1 MHRNVVLAL
10 VLSLAFAAAASAQQ
24 PILDTIRDLIGSGNT
39 ETLIEEMD
47 DSGVMDTEP
56 CACTQTGRSGPA
68 DTGFIGCK
76 QHYLQQGDE
85 RYFCYIADTRSCP
98 EAAFSERFPG
108 ATYIFCDPPP
118 PPATVLDVVEQTPEL
133 SILGAAIDAAGLGDA
148 LSAADV
154 DLTLF
159 APTNEAF
166 LRVAEALGIQEVE
179 SLLDPA
185 NIDLVTSILLYH
197 VSPEAFSSAEFLSG
211 YGTSSVPTLSDA
223 SFNSLRV
230 VAEELNRAQAY
241 YNWLTESDLF
251 PQKYLKIAIEN
262 SVFSTHGSFG
272 AHVKRSDIQTENGVV
287 HLIDHVLKPPSD
299 IATIATQIPRLSTF
313 VEALQAA
320 DLVDAFECDAGDC
333 ALKPLTVFA
342 PTNAAFATLLEEL
355 DVSAEDLFAST
366 DLLTDVLLYHV
377 SDPEKVGEPVLVQDV
392 AAGAVIPN
400 LGGGELVGDVESI
413 SDDIQTEYG
422 GNIVISTRAVP
433 TINGGVNGANI
444 VAAANV
450 PAFNGVIHL
459 IDNVIIPP
467 DVLAAT
473 NATLLDEPL
482 ANNETAAELSLFDA
496 ISEIEELS
504 ILAQALSI
512 PATDSLRAALEEV
525 TPDFSATIF
534 APTND
539 AFISL
544 ATDLGLEPA
553 DLLTEAIL
561 ETILYHG
568 TLGRVPSGAF
578 SETGSAIMSI
588 LGLPIQAQVVDGKVV
603 LNGDATVLDAD
614 IETLNGIIHII
625 DSVLMP
631 MDFDASGL
639 TLEGPEMEGPDAE
652 GP

>member
-1 MHRNVVLAL
+1 M
-10 VLSLAFAAAASAQQ
+10 
-24 PILDTIRDLIGSGNT
+24 
-39 ETLIEEMD
+39 
-47 DSGVMDTEP
+47 
-56 CACTQTGRSGPA
+56 
-68 DTGFIGCK
+68 
-76 QHYLQQGDE
+76 
-85 RYFCYIADTRSCP
+85 
-98 EAAFSERFPG
+98 
-108 ATYIFCDPPP
+108 
-118 PPATVLDVVEQTPEL
+118 
-133 SILGAAIDAAGLGDA
+133 
-148 LSAADV
+148 
-154 DLTLF
+154 
-159 APTNEAF
+159 
-166 LRVAEALGIQEVE
+166 
-179 SLLDPA
+179 
-185 NIDLVTSILLYH
+185 
-197 VSPEAFSSAEFLSG
+197 
-211 YGTSSVPTLSDA
+211 
-223 SFNSLRV
+223 
-230 VAEELNRAQAY
+230 
-241 YNWLTESDLF
+241 
-251 PQKYLKIAIEN
+251 
-262 SVFSTHGSFG
+262 
-272 AHVKRSDIQTENGVV
+272 
-287 HLIDHVLKPPSD
+287 
-299 IATIATQIPRLSTF
+299 
-313 VEALQAA
+313 
-320 DLVDAFECDAGDC
+320 
-333 ALKPLTVFA
+333 
-342 PTNAAFATLLEEL
+342 
-355 DVSAEDLFAST
+355 
-366 DLLTDVLLYHV
+366 
-377 SDPEKVGEPVLVQDV
+377 
-392 AAGAVIPN
+392 
-400 LGGGELVGDVESI
+400 
-413 SDDIQTEYG
+413 
-422 GNIVISTRAVP
+422 P

-496 ISEIEELS
+496 ICEIEELS